1 MSDDTPWLS
10 DAQLYKWMHL
20 IGALMTLP
28 NSFEQQ
34 LKQDS
39 GLNFFEYSVL
49 SGLSNA
55 PGRAMKMADLAGFS
69 HGSQSRLSHAVT
81 RLERAGW
88 VQRRNCAEGSRA
100 VEAYLTEAG
109 LAKTVEAAPGHVREV
124 RRLVVDVLTDEEF
137 GDLQKIL
144 RKILAV
150 AGPPALQALDD
161 AYVQHLAATGPDL
174 DTCLEACTEAC
185 TEAGPEAETEAR
197 TEPHTETQ
205 AETGIEAGT
214 AVASLNDAGQTTPR

>member
-1 MSDDTPWLS
+1 VSDDTRWLS
-10 DAQLYKWMHL
+10 DPQLYQWMHL
-20 IGALMTLP
+20 MGALMTLP

-55 PGRAMKMADLAGFS
+55 PGRALKMADLAGFA

-88 VQRRNCAEGSRA
+88 VQRRNCTEGSRA

-109 LAKTVEAAPGHVREV
+109 LEKIVEAAPGHVREV
-124 RRLVVDVLTDEEF
+124 RRLVVDVLSDEEF

-144 RKILAV
+144 RKVLAV
-150 AGPPALQALDD
+150 AGPQTLQALDD
-161 AYVQHLAATGPDL
+161 AYVQHLARTGPDL
-174 DTCLEACTEAC
+174 DTCLEACTEAASTEAGITAEIEADLEAC
-185 TEAGPEAETEAR
+185 TEAE
-197 TEPHTETQ
+197 
-205 AETGIEAGT
+205 IEVT
-214 AVASLNDAGQTTPR
+214 SRKDAGRATPG